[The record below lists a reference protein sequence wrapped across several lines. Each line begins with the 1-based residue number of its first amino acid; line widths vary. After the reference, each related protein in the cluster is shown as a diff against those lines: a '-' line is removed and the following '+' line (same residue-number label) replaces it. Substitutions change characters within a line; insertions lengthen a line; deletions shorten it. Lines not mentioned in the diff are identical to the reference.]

1 MKKGI
6 LLLSLIIVASSSL
19 FIGVHSIP
27 ITDVFHLNMQQEF
40 ILWQTRVPRTVSLM
54 IAGATASVSGL
65 IMQHLTQNKFVSPT
79 TVGTM
84 DSARLGILVTM
95 LYFPTASILTR
106 SIVAFVFA
114 LTGTLL
120 FMLLLQKMSF
130 KNPIMVPLLGMM
142 FGNVIG
148 SFVTFIAY
156 KKQLIQNI
164 STWLEGNFATVTKG
178 DYELIYLSV
187 PLLIVAYLYAYPL
200 TVSGLGEDLAIN
212 LGLNYRLVQLIGM
225 TIVALASS
233 VTLVTVGTLPFLGII
248 IPNIISVYYG
258 DQMKETLGITAVA
271 GSLFLILCDI
281 IARVVIFPYEVSV
294 SLIVSI
300 LGSLIFIYLLWKG
313 VNK

>member
-1 MKKGI
+1 MI
-6 LLLSLIIVASSSL
+6 AAVSSL

-27 ITDVFHLNMQQEF
+27 ITDLFHLNVQQEF
-40 ILWQTRVPRTVSLM
+40 ILWQTRIPRTVSLM

-106 SIVAFVFA
+106 SVVAFIFA

-120 FMLLLQKMSF
+120 FMWLLQKMSL
-130 KNPIMVPLLGMM
+130 KNPIMVPLLGIM

-258 DQMKETLGITAVA
+258 DQMKETLAITAVA